1 MRTDQGVGLVAAI
14 LWGLLGSSVFGGI
27 TFYVL
32 GDVAAAM
39 TVILACPVVTVFLYL
54 VFERF
59 ASD

>member
-14 LWGLLGSSVFGGI
+14 LWGLLGSLVFGGI

-54 VFERF
+54 VFERLT
-59 ASD
+59 AG